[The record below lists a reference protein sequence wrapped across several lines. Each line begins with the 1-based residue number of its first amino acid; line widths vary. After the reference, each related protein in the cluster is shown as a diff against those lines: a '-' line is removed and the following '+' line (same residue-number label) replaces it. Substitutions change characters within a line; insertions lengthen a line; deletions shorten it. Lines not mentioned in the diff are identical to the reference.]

1 MNYRPKVTPGGI
13 FFNPNMLKVQKADLK
28 QALTLALPIIAGNM
42 SHMLIQVFDN
52 IMIGQLGAKSLAAAT
67 MAGSIFV
74 VPLVFGLG
82 ISMAMSSL
90 VAQFRGAGEDDK
102 LQRFATSSLTTGI
115 ISGLI
120 LMGVCLGIMPF
131 LHHFNPDQ
139 ELVALAKPYY
149 LLIAISIFPALI
161 FNALKQL
168 ADGMEILRPG
178 LWIGMASI
186 GLNVFYN
193 WMFMYGKLG
202 APEMGLTG
210 AGVGTLLA
218 RISMVVM
225 FLVVYRIHPQLKK
238 LLSIKGFLTKIKGAF
253 IVRLLKLGVP
263 TGFQYVFEAGAFAG
277 SSILIGWIGHREMAA
292 HLIALNLAS
301 LTYMA
306 SMGLSGAGTILVG
319 HAYGAKDPS
328 RMKRHA
334 NAVMLL
340 GVLIMVLCSLAF
352 IFFNH
357 QLPLL
362 YIKDVE
368 VQVIAA
374 RLMLIAAFFQFSDS
388 IQCIAGGLLRG
399 LEDAKIP
406 TLLILVAY
414 WVIGL
419 PIGYGLA
426 FHTSLGVDGIW
437 YGFVAGLTASASLLT
452 IRFYRHEK
460 LRLTAQ

>member
-1 MNYRPKVTPGGI
+1 
-13 FFNPNMLKVQKADLK
+13 MLKIQSADIK
-28 QALTLALPIIAGNM
+28 QALYLALPIIAGNM
-42 SHMLIQVFDN
+42 SHMFIQMFDN

-90 VAQFRGAGEDDK
+90 VAQFRGAGEDSK
-102 LQRFATSSLTTGI
+102 LQRFAVSSLTTGI
-115 ISGLI
+115 ISGLV
-120 LMGVCLGIMPF
+120 LMLVCVGVIPF
-131 LHHFNPDQ
+131 LEYFNPDQ
-139 ELVALAKPYY
+139 QLVALAKPYY
-149 LLIAISIFPALI
+149 LLIAISIFPALV

-178 LWIGMASI
+178 LWIGIASI
-186 GLNVFYN
+186 GLNVCYN
-193 WMFMYGKLG
+193 WIFMYGKLG
-202 APEMGLTG
+202 APELGLTG

-225 FLVVYRIHPQLKK
+225 FLLVYRFHPQLKK
-238 LLSIKGFLTKIKGAF
+238 LLTIKGFLKKIQGEF
-253 IVRLLKLGVP
+253 ILRLLRLGVP
-263 TGFQYVFEAGAFAG
+263 SGFQYVFEAGAFAG
-277 SSILIGWIGHREMAA
+277 SSIMIGWIGHKEMAA

-306 SMGLSGAGTILVG
+306 SLGLSGAGTILVG
-319 HAYGAKDPS
+319 HAYGAKDPA

-340 GVLIMVLCSLAF
+340 GVLIMIVCSLAF
-352 IFFNH
+352 VLFNN

-368 VQVIAA
+368 VQQIAA
-374 RLMLIAAFFQFSDS
+374 RLMFIAAIFQFSDS

-406 TLLILVAY
+406 TILILVAY

-452 IRFYRHEK
+452 IRFYRHK
-460 LRLTAQ
+460 GLKPLLN

>member
-1 MNYRPKVTPGGI
+1 
-13 FFNPNMLKVQKADLK
+13 MLKIQSADIK
-28 QALTLALPIIAGNM
+28 QALSLALPIIAGNM
-42 SHMLIQVFDN
+42 SHMFIQMFDN

-90 VAQFRGAGEDDK
+90 VAQFRGAGEESK
-102 LQRFATSSLTTGI
+102 LQRFAVSSLTTGI
-115 ISGLI
+115 FSGLL
-120 LMGVCLGIMPF
+120 LMLVCFGVIPF
-131 LHHFNPDQ
+131 LHFFNPDK
-139 ELVALAKPYY
+139 ELVELAKPYY
-149 LLIAISIFPALI
+149 LLIAISIFPALV

-178 LWIGMASI
+178 LWIGIASI
-186 GLNVFYN
+186 GLNIFYN
-193 WMFMYGKLG
+193 WIFMYGKFG
-202 APEMGLTG
+202 APELGLTG

-218 RISMVVM
+218 RISMVLM
-225 FLVVYRIHPQLKK
+225 FLLVYRFHPQLKK
-238 LLSIKGFLTKIKGAF
+238 LLSLKGYLKKIQGEL
-253 IVRLLKLGVP
+253 ILRLLRLGVP
-263 TGFQYVFEAGAFAG
+263 SGFQYVFEAGAFAG
-277 SSILIGWIGHREMAA
+277 SSILIGWIGHKEMAA

-306 SMGLSGAGTILVG
+306 SLGLSGAGTILVG
-319 HAYGAKDPS
+319 HAYGAKDPA

-340 GVLIMVLCSLAF
+340 GVLIMIVCSLAF
-352 IFFNH
+352 VLFNQ

-368 VQVIAA
+368 VQQIAA
-374 RLMLIAAFFQFSDS
+374 RLMFIAAIFQFSDS

-452 IRFYRHEK
+452 VRFYRHK
-460 LRLTAQ
+460 ALKTVQN